1 MKLNTWNLIF
11 NITFSLHGT
20 NARMHARMHART
32 HTELG
37 AAAAAAAA
45 GPLIPLLTMNNIFVI
60 WGIGELKQPF
70 EDYSQISVK
79 GGQRM
84 KDGGPG

>member
-20 NARMHARMHART
+20 NAHTHAHT

-37 AAAAAAAA
+37 AAAAAAA
-45 GPLIPLLTMNNIFVI
+45 GLLIPLLTMNNIFTI

>member
-20 NARMHARMHART
+20 NAHMHARSLART

-37 AAAAAAAA
+37 AAATAAAA
-45 GPLIPLLTMNNIFVI
+45 GLLIPLLTMNNISVI
-60 WGIGELKQPF
+60 WGFGGLKQPF

>member
-11 NITFSLHGT
+11 NITFSLRGT
-20 NARMHARMHART
+20 NAHMHARMHART

-37 AAAAAAAA
+37 AAAAAA
-45 GPLIPLLTMNNIFVI
+45 GLLIPLLAMNNISVI
-60 WGIGELKQPF
+60 WGIGGLKQPF